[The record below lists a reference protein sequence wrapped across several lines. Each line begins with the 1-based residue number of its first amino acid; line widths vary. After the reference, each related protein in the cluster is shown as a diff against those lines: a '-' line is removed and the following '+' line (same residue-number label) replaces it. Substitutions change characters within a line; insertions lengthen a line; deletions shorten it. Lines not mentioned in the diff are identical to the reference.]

1 MFYFLTHGLE
11 HILILVS
18 EHKPTAKKIFCLSF
32 KHNSISK
39 VQELISLVSPQII
52 LLCCFLS
59 FDYFS
64 FNFSTG
70 FRGSRESL
78 HSGMTYSARRGSNA
92 SIYGAE
98 GEFKYFLHILTF
110 FVNFHNCN
118 YCYLSLFPFLA
129 FSLFC
134 EFFVNSDDY
143 YYGGSMRDLSS
154 RHGNRRKSSS
164 ASHIGKRKMG
174 TLIIWYW
181 YN

>member
-1 MFYFLTHGLE
+1 M
-11 HILILVS
+11 S
-18 EHKPTAKKIFCLSF
+18 EHKMTAKKIFCLSF

-98 GEFKYFLHILTF
+98 GEFKYFFCISSLFLWISTTVIIATF
-110 FVNFHNCN
+110 PCFLFLRFPYFVNF
-118 YCYLSLFPFLA
+118 LSIQTIIITVDP
-129 FSLFC
+129 C
-134 EFFVNSDDY
+134 E
-143 YYGGSMRDLSS
+143 
-154 RHGNRRKSSS
+154 
-164 ASHIGKRKMG
+164 I
-174 TLIIWYW
+174 
-181 YN
+181 